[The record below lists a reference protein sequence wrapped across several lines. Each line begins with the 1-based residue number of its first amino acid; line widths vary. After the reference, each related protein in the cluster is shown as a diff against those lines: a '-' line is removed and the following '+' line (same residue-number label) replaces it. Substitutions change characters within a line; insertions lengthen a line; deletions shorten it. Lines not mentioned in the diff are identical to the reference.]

1 MEIVYF
7 IIVIAIIIGAWV
19 GLAYFMN
26 FCLQMRIKRVFNS
39 KRMTDERIVKEY
51 KGLDVMSTIFIFY
64 GGPVG
69 FFLAKKKFIPELKK
83 TMEEKMRERNI
94 EF

>member
-7 IIVIAIIIGAWV
+7 IIVIAIIIAAWV

-51 KGLDVMSTIFIFY
+51 KGLDTMSTIFIFY

-69 FFLAKKKFIPELKK
+69 FFLAKKNLFLNLRKQWKK
-83 TMEEKMRERNI
+83 K
-94 EF
+94 

>member
-7 IIVIAIIIGAWV
+7 IIVIAIIIGIWA

-26 FCLQMRIKRVFNS
+26 FCLKIRIKRVFNS
-39 KRMTDERIVKEY
+39 KKMTDERIVKEY
-51 KGLDVMSTIFIFY
+51 KGLDVMSMIFIFY

-69 FFLAKKKFIPELKK
+69 FFWQRKNLFLNLRKQWKKK
-83 TMEEKMRERNI
+83 
-94 EF
+94 